1 LNGADQPLV
10 IGTRGSALAR
20 AQTEMVENALR
31 AAWPDLAVEIKIIK
45 TSGDEIAH
53 GAAEPMDRRAGRKGM
68 FTAEIE
74 RALLAEKIDVAVHS
88 AKDLPSEKIPGL
100 EIAAVLPRAPVEDVL
115 IMKAPGNF
123 VSLRAGA
130 LVATSSVRR
139 AHQLKAKRADLRIAD
154 VRGNVP
160 TRLRKLIENDWD
172 ALVLARAGL
181 ERLGFE
187 PTRQTIQFEGNKL
200 LTELLPDFVP
210 AGGQGVIALQAR
222 IEDEKTKRLVEG
234 VNHAGTFLCLRA
246 EREFLRLLHGD
257 CDSPVGVLAT
267 IEASAM
273 TLRAELFEPES
284 RIRRNGSVTGN
295 PEQPESLA
303 AELFERVNRE

>member
-31 AAWPDLAVEIKIIK
+31 AAWPDLAIEIKIIK